1 MKLILKQEYKK
12 TKSSNASNITKK
24 KKTESI
30 TIEQYRK
37 KQQIKQTK
45 KP

>member
-24 KKTESI
+24 KTESI
-30 TIEQYRK
+30 TIEQY
-37 KQQIKQTK
+37 
-45 KP
+45 